1 MGGTRWG
8 VGQNFPLIGTAG
20 TISVKQQ
27 WWLGGQKTEAGSE
40 AVNAH
45 FSGIEFKSWALV
57 PMGFTFHVAEMLSF
71 GIISTWANCFLLSRE
86 GSTCAVVEAVVLGR
100 TPCESSSAA
109 LVFWQNTNPER
120 LRRNVY
126 IFDF

>member
-8 VGQNFPLIGTAG
+8 VGQSFPLIDTAG

-27 WWLGGQKTEAGSE
+27 RWLGGQKTE

-57 PMGFTFHVAEMLSF
+57 PLGFTFHMAEMLSMLSF

-86 GSTCAVVEAVVLGR
+86 GSTCAVVEAVVLGH
-100 TPCESSSAA
+100 TPCVSSGAA
-109 LVFWQNTNPER
+109 LVFWQSMNPER
-120 LRRNVY
+120 LHRNVY